1 MIRIKKGQNELLVS
15 KESYKLFFRSMGYS
29 IIEDSKGTSKKV
41 PLEQDKTTTKNRVI
55 EDEQEDTVSSEQLK
69 QDYTDKIEEDYGFE
83 KEKKNTKRK

>member
-1 MIRIKKGQNELLVS
+1 
-15 KESYKLFFRSMGYS
+15 MGYS